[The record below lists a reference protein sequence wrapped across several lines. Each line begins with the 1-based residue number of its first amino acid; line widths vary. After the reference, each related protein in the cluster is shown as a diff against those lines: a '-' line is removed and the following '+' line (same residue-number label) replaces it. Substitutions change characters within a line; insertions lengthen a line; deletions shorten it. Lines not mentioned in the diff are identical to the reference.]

1 MKRLVLTLCALAALA
16 SSAAALDTP
25 APTARTWPAVLSKPY
40 AVTLGDMIAFCITQ
54 SMPVLKGPADYDA
67 GVIASYDHAGG
78 KILVTIFGG
87 RTSVDEA
94 KVSMETFRTKVV
106 PLLSAEVSKSYHV
119 ALDESA
125 LTIIYVTGPTMHEVI
140 RREGTKYLVSS
151 E

>member
-1 MKRLVLTLCALAALA
+1 
-16 SSAAALDTP
+16 
-25 APTARTWPAVLSKPY
+25 
-40 AVTLGDMIAFCITQ
+40 
-54 SMPVLKGPADYDA
+54 
-67 GVIASYDHAGG
+67 
-78 KILVTIFGG
+78 
-87 RTSVDEA
+87 
-94 KVSMETFRTKVV
+94 METFRTKVV